1 MLKFYRLTML
11 LSFLLTLSL
20 SAQVPNAGFE
30 DWTNGNP
37 DNWVTNN
44 EFTTSTIPITQSNNA
59 RSGASAL
66 RGDVIA
72 FQTLGYAPLMI
83 SGSLPNL
90 GFSVSERHE
99 NVGGYFLLDSPGGD
113 NLEIVVSM
121 GVINGSDT
129 TFIGA
134 GGFQTNTSQST
145 YTPFVAPIIYNDAAT
160 PDICIIQVFLGIPFQ
175 ATIGANFHLDDLA
188 FDVSFTTSI
197 DDEQDILAGEFELLQ
212 NYPNPFNPST
222 SISFNLPKASNVE
235 LVIYNQLGQ
244 AVSTVVNTRLNA
256 GAHSYEWNAGDLPSG
271 VYFYRLNAEGFS
283 ATKKMV
289 LIR

>member
-1 MLKFYRLTML
+1 MQKFYRLTVL
-11 LSFLLTLSL
+11 FALLLTLSI
-20 SAQVPNAGFE
+20 SAQIPNAGFE

-44 EFTTSTIPITQSNNA
+44 EFTTSTITITQSSNA
-59 RSGASAL
+59 RSGASAV
-66 RGDVIA
+66 RGDVIS

-83 SGSLPNL
+83 TGSLPSF
-90 GFSVSERHE
+90 GFPVSERHE

-113 NLEIVVSM
+113 NLEIVVTM
-121 GVINGSDT
+121 GVISGNDT

-145 YTPFVAPIIYNDAAT
+145 YTPFVANIFYNDNAT
-160 PDICIIQVFLGIPFQ
+160 PNICIIQVLMGIPFQ
-175 ATIGANFHLDDLA
+175 ATIGANYHLDDLD
-188 FDVSFTTSI
+188 FDVPFTTGI
-197 DDEQDILAGEFELLQ
+197 DDEENILAGEFELLQ

-222 SISFNLPKASNVE
+222 SISFNLPKASNVD

-244 AVSTVVNTRLNA
+244 AVSTVVNARLNA
-256 GAHSYEWNAGDLPSG
+256 GTHSYEWNAGDLPSG
-271 VYFYRLNAEGFS
+271 IYFYRLSAEEFS
-283 ATKKMV
+283 ATKKMI